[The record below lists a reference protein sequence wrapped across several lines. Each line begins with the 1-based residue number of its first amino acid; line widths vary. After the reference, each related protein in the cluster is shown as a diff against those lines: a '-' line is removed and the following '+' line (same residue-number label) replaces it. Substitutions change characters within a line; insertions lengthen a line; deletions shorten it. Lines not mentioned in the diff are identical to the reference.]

1 MNPSLKITLGAV
13 LSTFM
18 GAAMFNNSCPG
29 VDMTMTGIR
38 GEMPKPPAPAAAPTP
53 AAAPV
58 PAATAAAVTECQG
71 DINAVMTGKTVNFKS
86 GSAYLAADS
95 NALLDDVAKAL
106 KPCAGT
112 VVEIQ
117 GHTDLVGGADTNLI
131 LSQSRADTVKQAL
144 ITRGLAAE
152 TLTAK
157 GYGATQPLENGIN
170 PSANAKNRRT
180 IFSIGA
186 AGAKPVTP
194 QGAQ

>member
-38 GEMPKPPAPAAAPTP
+38 GEMPKPPAAAPTP
-53 AAAPV
+53 VAAPV

-144 ITRGLAAE
+144 ISRGLAAE

-157 GYGATQPLENGIN
+157 GYGATQPLENVIN
-170 PSANAKNRRT
+170 PAANAKNRRT
-180 IFSIGA
+180 IFSISA
-186 AGAKPVTP
+186 AGAKPATV